1 MSTEHDEQ
9 PTELTYPTNDEQ
21 PTELTTIRLVL
32 ASDDSDKENHIPNIR
47 RDEIAV
53 KLEQPTTESLGGNST
68 EGTGGST
75 AIDRSDPLRQDLP
88 RSVTPDT
95 GTNGAETT
103 RTMASIPDV
112 LRDEIDR
119 QPLRPIPLRQTQTR
133 NQSFSNL
140 RSGQEIHDRIN
151 YIAAFAGLTIAHDD
165 QHRLARLWSLLK
177 DDRFAVAV
185 TQRARGLFNWQCADL
200 IEIFINIAKLEWNEP
215 LCPGTSIEQ
224 FGLDLLRRILAADVE
239 RLYDAAIDDVRA
251 NQYGVIP
258 KNENPMDL
266 IYMKYTHPLTIIAP
280 DRSHTIELINNVQ
293 DKTNDLAYYI
303 NKLSDLA
310 ETIQRNTKW
319 TKKVYLGG
327 AKPQTL
333 TGEVIFNIEHFI
345 ADVENDYHGDCMT
358 PYRRYAANPRR
369 CIHCQ
374 GTHASEDHHLSVSIP
389 IVSNSGHTGL
399 SPPQEQTQTNTD
411 DNTSHKHKNTR
422 FALPTQQSA
431 FAASQQQQRQP
442 WPLPPRPT
450 PPTPSRRLTP
460 GTASFASTRKS
471 RTSYTTS
478 RTSAS
483 PPPHPYRPVPTQ
495 RSNKKGKQSSSSSVR
510 NDDRSGSSRA
520 SSIWSTPTT
529 KNSSSGM
536 KTHQS
541 HETKTGEPS
550 HGDPSHNGKIHR
562 RHHRLKSNHHSK
574 TGSSTPHNN
583 HPHHYN
589 PRADETDYDDY
600 ETPEIGDIH
609 GDEVYNNID

>member
-1 MSTEHDEQ
+1 
-9 PTELTYPTNDEQ
+9 
-21 PTELTTIRLVL
+21 
-32 ASDDSDKENHIPNIR
+32 
-47 RDEIAV
+47 
-53 KLEQPTTESLGGNST
+53 
-68 EGTGGST
+68 
-75 AIDRSDPLRQDLP
+75 
-88 RSVTPDT
+88 
-95 GTNGAETT
+95 
-103 RTMASIPDV
+103 MASIPDV
-112 LRDEIDR
+112 LRDEIGC
-119 QPLRPIPLRQTQTR
+119 QPLRPLPPRQTQTH

-185 TQRARGLFNWQCADL
+185 AQRARGLFNWQCANL
-200 IEIFINIAKLEWNEP
+200 IEIFINIAKLEWNKP
-215 LCPGTSIEQ
+215 LCPGTSIKQ

-266 IYMKYTHPLTIIAP
+266 ICMKYTHPLTTIAP

-293 DKTNDLAYYI
+293 DKMNDLAYYI

-333 TGEVIFNIEHFI
+333 SGEVIFNIEHFI
-345 ADVENDYHGDCMT
+345 ADVENDYHGYCMT
-358 PYRRYAANPRR
+358 PYRRHAANPRR

-411 DNTSHKHKNTR
+411 NNTAHKHKNTR

-431 FAASQQQQRQP
+431 FTASQQQQRP
-442 WPLPPRPT
+442 WPLPPKPT
-450 PPTPSRRLTP
+450 LPTPSRRSTP
-460 GTASFASTRKS
+460 GTASSASMRKS
-471 RTSYTTS
+471 RISSTTS
-478 RTSAS
+478 CTSTS
-483 PPPHPYRPVPTQ
+483 LPPHPYRPVPAQ
-495 RSNKKGKQSSSSSVR
+495 QSNKKGKQFSNSSVR
-510 NDDRSGSSRA
+510 NDGRSGFSRA
-520 SSIWSTPTT
+520 SSTWSTPTT
-529 KNSSSGM
+529 KNSSTGM
-536 KTHQS
+536 KTHRS
-541 HETKTGEPS
+541 HETRIGEPS
-550 HGDPSHNGKIHR
+550 HGDPSRNGNNR
-562 RHHRLKSNHHSK
+562 RRPKSNHHSRA
-574 TGSSTPHNN
+574 GSST
-583 HPHHYN
+583 PHHYN

-600 ETPEIGDIH
+600 ETPEIGDIY

>member
-9 PTELTYPTNDEQ
+9 PTELTYP
-21 PTELTTIRLVL
+21 TTIRLVL
-32 ASDDSDKENHIPNIR
+32 ASDDSDKENHIPDIR
-47 RDEIAV
+47 RDKIAV

-68 EGTGGST
+68 EGAGGST
-75 AIDRSDPLRQDLP
+75 AIDHSDPLCQDLP

-95 GTNGAETT
+95 GTNRAETT

-112 LRDEIDR
+112 LRDEIGR
-119 QPLRPIPLRQTQTR
+119 RPFQPLPPRQTQTR

-151 YIAAFAGLTIAHDD
+151 YIATFAGLTIAHND

-177 DDRFAVAV
+177 DNRFAVAIA
-185 TQRARGLFNWQCADL
+185 QRARGLFNWQCTDL

-224 FGLDLLRRILAADVE
+224 FGLDLLRRILATDVE

-258 KNENPMDL
+258 KNENLMDL
-266 IYMKYTHPLTIIAP
+266 ICMKYTHPLTTIAP
-280 DRSHTIELINNVQ
+280 DRSHTIKLINNVQ
-293 DKTNDLAYYI
+293 DKTNNLAYYI

-319 TKKVYLGG
+319 TKRVYLGG

-333 TGEVIFNIEHFI
+333 SGEVIFNIEHFI
-345 ADVENDYHGDCMT
+345 ADVENNYHRDCMM
-358 PYRRYAANPRR
+358 PYCRHAANPRR

-374 GTHASEDHHLSVSIP
+374 GTHASEDHHLSVSVP
-389 IVSNSGHTGL
+389 IVSNSGYTGL
-399 SPPQEQTQTNTD
+399 SPPQEQTQTNTNN
-411 DNTSHKHKNTR
+411 NTAHKHKNTR
-422 FALPTQQSA
+422 FALLTQQSA
-431 FAASQQQQRQP
+431 FTASQQQQRP
-442 WPLPPRPT
+442 WPLPPKPT
-450 PPTPSRRLTP
+450 QPTPSHRSMP
-460 GTASFASTRKS
+460 GTASSASMRKS
-471 RTSYTTS
+471 RISSTTS
-478 RTSAS
+478 CTSAS
-483 PPPHPYRPVPTQ
+483 PPPHPYRPVPAQ
-495 RSNKKGKQSSSSSVR
+495 QSSKRGKQFSSSSAR
-510 NDDRSGSSRA
+510 NDDKSGSSRA
-520 SSIWSTPTT
+520 SSTWSTPTT

-536 KTHQS
+536 KTHRS
-541 HETKTGEPS
+541 HETKIGEPS
-550 HGDPSHNGKIHR
+550 HEDPSRNGNNRCRPKT
-562 RHHRLKSNHHSK
+562 NHHSRA
-574 TGSSTPHNN
+574 GSSA
-583 HPHHYN
+583 PHHYN

>member
-47 RDEIAV
+47 RDEITV
-53 KLEQPTTESLGGNST
+53 KLEQPTTESLRGNSV

-75 AIDRSDPLRQDLP
+75 VIDRSDPLCQDLP

-103 RTMASIPDV
+103 RIMASIPDV

-185 TQRARGLFNWQCADL
+185 TQRARGLFNWQCANL

-389 IVSNSGHTGL
+389 IVSNSGHIGL

-411 DNTSHKHKNTR
+411 DNASHKHKNTR

-431 FAASQQQQRQP
+431 FTTSQQQRKP

-460 GTASFASTRKS
+460 GTASSASTRKS
-471 RTSYTTS
+471 RTSSTTS

-483 PPPHPYRPVPTQ
+483 LPPHPYRPVPTQ
-495 RSNKKGKQSSSSSVR
+495 RSSKSERRFSSSSVR

-520 SSIWSTPTT
+520 SSTWSTPTT

-536 KTHQS
+536 KTHRS

-550 HGDPSHNGKIHR
+550 HGDPSHNGKTHR

-574 TGSSTPHNN
+574 TGSSAPHNN

>member
-9 PTELTYPTNDEQ
+9 STELTYPTNDEQ

-32 ASDDSDKENHIPNIR
+32 ASDDSDKENHIPDIR
-47 RDEIAV
+47 RDEITV
-53 KLEQPTTESLGGNST
+53 KLEQPTTESLRGNSV

-75 AIDRSDPLRQDLP
+75 AINRSDPLCQDLP

-103 RTMASIPDV
+103 RIMAPIPDV

-411 DNTSHKHKNTR
+411 DNASHKHKNTR

-431 FAASQQQQRQP
+431 F
-442 WPLPPRPT
+442 
-450 PPTPSRRLTP
+450 
-460 GTASFASTRKS
+460 
-471 RTSYTTS
+471 TTS
-478 RTSAS
+478 Q
-483 PPPHPYRPVPTQ
+483 PQ
-495 RSNKKGKQSSSSSVR
+495 R
-510 NDDRSGSSRA
+510 
-520 SSIWSTPTT
+520 
-529 KNSSSGM
+529 
-536 KTHQS
+536 
-541 HETKTGEPS
+541 
-550 HGDPSHNGKIHR
+550 
-562 RHHRLKSNHHSK
+562 
-574 TGSSTPHNN
+574 
-583 HPHHYN
+583 
-589 PRADETDYDDY
+589 
-600 ETPEIGDIH
+600 
-609 GDEVYNNID
+609 

>member
-1 MSTEHDEQ
+1 MNNQ
-9 PTELTYPTNDEQ
+9 PNSPT
-21 PTELTTIRLVL
+21 
-32 ASDDSDKENHIPNIR
+32 
-47 RDEIAV
+47 
-53 KLEQPTTESLGGNST
+53 
-68 EGTGGST
+68 
-75 AIDRSDPLRQDLP
+75 
-88 RSVTPDT
+88 
-95 GTNGAETT
+95 
-103 RTMASIPDV
+103 
-112 LRDEIDR
+112 
-119 QPLRPIPLRQTQTR
+119 QPLSDLYSLQTTQIKKITLPIFDETKLPSSWSSQQRKVLEETALKELEVQQRLTVAIRCAKICLEASLLTQEQTEQKLRELWHLYQMYYEMKSIANRFDRYLLDKTQTR

-151 YIAAFAGLTIAHDD
+151 YIAAFAGLTIVHDN

-185 TQRARGLFNWQCADL
+185 TERARGLFNWQCADL
-200 IEIFINIAKLEWNEP
+200 VEIFINIAKLEWNEP

-224 FGLDLLRRILAADVE
+224 FGLDLLHRILAADVE

-266 IYMKYTHPLTIIAP
+266 IYMKYTHPLTTIAP

-327 AKPQTL
+327 AKPQML

-399 SPPQEQTQTNTD
+399 SLPQEQTQTNTE
-411 DNTSHKHKNTR
+411 DNTSLKHKNTR

-431 FAASQQQQRQP
+431 FTASQQQ
-442 WPLPPRPT
+442 
-450 PPTPSRRLTP
+450 
-460 GTASFASTRKS
+460 
-471 RTSYTTS
+471 
-478 RTSAS
+478 
-483 PPPHPYRPVPTQ
+483 
-495 RSNKKGKQSSSSSVR
+495 
-510 NDDRSGSSRA
+510 
-520 SSIWSTPTT
+520 
-529 KNSSSGM
+529 
-536 KTHQS
+536 
-541 HETKTGEPS
+541 
-550 HGDPSHNGKIHR
+550 
-562 RHHRLKSNHHSK
+562 
-574 TGSSTPHNN
+574 
-583 HPHHYN
+583 
-589 PRADETDYDDY
+589 
-600 ETPEIGDIH
+600 
-609 GDEVYNNID
+609 

>member
-1 MSTEHDEQ
+1 VEARA
-9 PTELTYPTNDEQ
+9 NKG
-21 PTELTTIRLVL
+21 
-32 ASDDSDKENHIPNIR
+32 DSNTDKENHIPDIR
-47 RDEIAV
+47 RDEIAI

-75 AIDRSDPLRQDLP
+75 AIDHSNALCQDLP
-88 RSVTPDT
+88 RSITPDT

-112 LRDEIDR
+112 LQDEIDR
-119 QPLRPIPLRQTQTR
+119 RLFQPLPPRQTQTH

-140 RSGQEIHDRIN
+140 RCSQEIHDRLN
-151 YIAAFAGLTIAHDD
+151 YIAAFAGLTIAHND
-165 QHRLARLWSLLK
+165 QHRLTRLWSLLK

-185 TQRARGLFNWQCADL
+185 AQRARGLFNWQCTDL
-200 IEIFINIAKLEWNEP
+200 IEIFINIAKLEWNKL
-215 LCPGTSIEQ
+215 LCPGMSIEQ
-224 FGLDLLRRILAADVE
+224 FGLDLLRRILAADIE

-258 KNENPMDL
+258 KNKNPMDL
-266 IYMKYTHPLTIIAP
+266 ICMKYTHPLTMIAP

-333 TGEVIFNIEHFI
+333 SGEVIFNIEHFI
-345 ADVENDYHGDCMT
+345 ADVENDYHRDCMM
-358 PYRRYAANPRR
+358 PYRRHATNPRR

-411 DNTSHKHKNTR
+411 NNTARKHKNTR
-422 FALPTQQSA
+422 FTLPTQQSA
-431 FAASQQQQRQP
+431 FAASQQQQRP

-450 PPTPSRRLTP
+450 PPTPSHRSTP
-460 GTASFASTRKS
+460 GTASSASMRKS
-471 RTSYTTS
+471 RISSITS
-478 RTSAS
+478 RTSVTTWYGLLHYANLICRTG
-483 PPPHPYRPVPTQ
+483 PICFLFQPT
-495 RSNKKGKQSSSSSVR
+495 
-510 NDDRSGSSRA
+510 
-520 SSIWSTPTT
+520 
-529 KNSSSGM
+529 
-536 KTHQS
+536 
-541 HETKTGEPS
+541 
-550 HGDPSHNGKIHR
+550 
-562 RHHRLKSNHHSK
+562 
-574 TGSSTPHNN
+574 
-583 HPHHYN
+583 
-589 PRADETDYDDY
+589 
-600 ETPEIGDIH
+600 
-609 GDEVYNNID
+609 

>member
-9 PTELTYPTNDEQ
+9 PTELTYPT
-21 PTELTTIRLVL
+21 TIRFVL
-32 ASDDSDKENHIPNIR
+32 ASDNSDKENHTPNIR
-47 RDEIAV
+47 QDETTV

-75 AIDRSDPLRQDLP
+75 AIDHSDPLRQDLP
-88 RSVTPDT
+88 RGVTPDT

-103 RTMASIPDV
+103 RTMASISDV

-177 DDRFAVAV
+177 DNRFAVAV
-185 TQRARGLFNWQCADL
+185 AQRARGLFNWQCADL
-200 IEIFINIAKLEWNEP
+200 IEIFINIAKLEWNKP

-239 RLYDAAIDDVRA
+239 CLYDAAIDDVRA

-266 IYMKYTHPLTIIAP
+266 ICMKYTHPLTTITP

-310 ETIQRNTKW
+310 ETIQQNTKW

-333 TGEVIFNIEHFI
+333 SGEVIFNIEHFI
-345 ADVENDYHGDCMT
+345 ADVENDYHGYCMT
-358 PYRRYAANPRR
+358 PYRRHAANPRH

-374 GTHASEDHHLSVSIP
+374 GTHASEDHHLSVSVP

-411 DNTSHKHKNTR
+411 NNTAHKHKNTR

-431 FAASQQQQRQP
+431 FAASQQQQQP
-442 WPLPPRPT
+442 WPLPPKPT
-450 PPTPSRRLTP
+450 PPTLSRRLTP
-460 GTASFASTRKS
+460 GTTSSASMRKS
-471 RTSYTTS
+471 LISFTTS

-483 PPPHPYRPVPTQ
+483 PPPHPYHPVPAR
-495 RSNKKGKQSSSSSVR
+495 RSSKKGKQFSSSSAR

-520 SSIWSTPTT
+520 SSTWLI
-529 KNSSSGM
+529 
-536 KTHQS
+536 
-541 HETKTGEPS
+541 
-550 HGDPSHNGKIHR
+550 
-562 RHHRLKSNHHSK
+562 
-574 TGSSTPHNN
+574 
-583 HPHHYN
+583 
-589 PRADETDYDDY
+589 
-600 ETPEIGDIH
+600 
-609 GDEVYNNID
+609 

>member
-1 MSTEHDEQ
+1 MSIEHNEQ
-9 PTELTYPTNDEQ
+9 PTELTYPN
-21 PTELTTIRLVL
+21 TIQLVL
-32 ASDDSDKENHIPNIR
+32 ASDDSDKENHIPDIR
-47 RDEIAV
+47 RDEIAIN
-53 KLEQPTTESLGGNST
+53 LEQPTTESLGGNST
-68 EGTGGST
+68 EGAGGST
-75 AIDRSDPLRQDLP
+75 AIDHSDPLCQDLP

-103 RTMASIPDV
+103 RTMASVPDV
-112 LRDEIDR
+112 LRDEINR
-119 QPLRPIPLRQTQTR
+119 RPLQLLPLRQTQTR

-185 TQRARGLFNWQCADL
+185 AQRARGLFNWQCADL

-239 RLYDAAIDDVRA
+239 RLYDAAIDDVCA

-266 IYMKYTHPLTIIAP
+266 ICMKYTHPLTTIAP

-333 TGEVIFNIEHFI
+333 SGEVIFNIEHFI
-345 ADVENDYHGDCMT
+345 TDVENDYHGDCMT
-358 PYRRYAANPRR
+358 PYRRHAANPRR

-389 IVSNSGHTGL
+389 IMSNSDHTGL

-411 DNTSHKHKNTR
+411 NNTAHKHKNMR

-431 FAASQQQQRQP
+431 FATSQQQQRP
-442 WPLPPRPT
+442 WPLPPKPT
-450 PPTPSRRLTP
+450 PPTPSRHLTP
-460 GTASFASTRKS
+460 GTASSASMRKS
-471 RTSYTTS
+471 RISSTIS

-483 PPPHPYRPVPTQ
+483 PPPHPYHPVPAWQ
-495 RSNKKGKQSSSSSVR
+495 SNKKGKQFSSSSAR

-520 SSIWSTPTT
+520 SSTWSTPMT
-529 KNSSSGM
+529 KNSSTSM

-541 HETKTGEPS
+541 HETRIGEPS
-550 HGDPSHNGKIHR
+550 HGDPSRNGNNR
-562 RHHRLKSNHHSK
+562 RCPKNNHHPRA
-574 TGSSTPHNN
+574 GSSVPR
-583 HPHHYN
+583 HYN
-589 PRADETDYDDY
+589 PRTDETDYDDY

>member
-1 MSTEHDEQ
+1 MLFQSFTSLKPTTRFITELMSTEHDEQ
-9 PTELTYPTNDEQ
+9 PTELTYP
-21 PTELTTIRLVL
+21 TTIRLVL
-32 ASDDSDKENHIPNIR
+32 ASDDSDKENHIPDIR

-53 KLEQPTTESLGGNST
+53 KLEQPTTESLGGNSV

-75 AIDRSDPLRQDLP
+75 AIDHSDPLCQDLP

-119 QPLRPIPLRQTQTR
+119 QLLRPIPLRQTQTC

-177 DDRFAVAV
+177 DDRFTVTV

-224 FGLDLLRRILAADVE
+224 FGLDLLCRILAADVE
-239 RLYDAAIDDVRA
+239 HLYDAAIDDVRA
-251 NQYGVIP
+251 NQYRVIP
-258 KNENPMDL
+258 KNENLMDL

-303 NKLSDLA
+303 NKL
-310 ETIQRNTKW
+310 R
-319 TKKVYLGG
+319 
-327 AKPQTL
+327 
-333 TGEVIFNIEHFI
+333 
-345 ADVENDYHGDCMT
+345 
-358 PYRRYAANPRR
+358 YRRYATNPRR

-411 DNTSHKHKNTR
+411 DNTSLKHKNMR

-431 FAASQQQQRQP
+431 FTASQQQRKP

-450 PPTPSRRLTP
+450 PPTPSHHLTP
-460 GTASFASTRKS
+460 GTASSASTRKS
-471 RTSYTTS
+471 WTSSTTS
-478 RTSAS
+478 RISTSL
-483 PPPHPYRPVPTQ
+483 PPHPYRPVPTQ
-495 RSNKKGKQSSSSSVR
+495 WLSKSEKRFSSSSVR

-520 SSIWSTPTT
+520 SLTRLTPTT

-536 KTHQS
+536 KTHRS
-541 HETKTGEPS
+541 HEMKTGEPS
-550 HGDPSHNGKIHR
+550 HGDPSRNGNNR
-562 RHHRLKSNHHSK
+562 HRLKSPKSNHHSK
-574 TGSSTPHNN
+574 KGSSAPHNN

-609 GDEVYNNID
+609 GDKVYNNID